1 MIDIPIRRGYG
12 TAQMSSS
19 RRIPQRAA
27 LLAIGDEVLRGEIGN
42 SNAAFI
48 AERLFELGYEV
59 TEQVV
64 VSDDPQSIRAAL
76 VRLRAEM
83 DIIISTGGLGPTED
97 DRTVD
102 TVAELL
108 ATGTHADE
116 PSLEAMKK
124 RFSTHGFEMTPN
136 NLRQVRVPNGGEAM
150 PNAAGIAPGFAVQL
164 GGAEAFFL
172 PGVPREMEKIFT
184 DEVLPRLVRRLAEI
198 GGPPPAVRTWHLYG
212 MGESHIDHRLAGI
225 LTGIEGA
232 TLHFRTSAPVNH
244 VKLVVRQADAEAAK
258 AVVDKVDAEI
268 RKRIGPGIYGVDGET
283 FIGAVSK
290 ALRAQEATLAFAES
304 CTGGLAGELA
314 TSEAGSS
321 DFFRGSIVAYAND
334 VKTGV
339 LGVKPETIADF
350 GAVSEPAAREM
361 AEGAKRVCGSSV
373 AVAITGVAGPEG
385 GAPDKPVGT
394 VCFAICGPGTTRT
407 STKLFA
413 GTRERVRMAAAYYA
427 LDLAR
432 RYFDTRKR

>member
-1 MIDIPIRRGYG
+1 
-12 TAQMSSS
+12 MSSS
-19 RRIPQRAA
+19 TVTTQRAA
-27 LLAIGDEVLRGEIGN
+27 LLAIGDEVLRGEISN
-42 SNAAFI
+42 TNAAFI
-48 AERLFELGYEV
+48 AERLFELGYEL
-59 TEQVV
+59 TEQLV
-64 VSDDPQSIRAAL
+64 VSDDPQAIRAAL
-76 VRLRAEM
+76 VRLRAEA
-83 DIIISTGGLGPTED
+83 DVIVVTGGLGPTED

-102 TVAELL
+102 VVAELL

-136 NLRQVRVPNGGEAM
+136 NLRQVRVPNGAEAL
-150 PNAAGIAPGFAVQL
+150 PNAAGIAPGFALRL

-172 PGVPREMEKIFT
+172 PGVPREMEKMFT
-184 DEVLPRLVRRLAEI
+184 DEVVPRLQHRLAET
-198 GGPPPAVRTWHLYG
+198 GGPLPATRTWHLYG

-225 LTGIEGA
+225 LSGVEGA
-232 TLHFRTSAPVNH
+232 TLHFRTSNPVNH
-244 VKLVVRQADAEAAK
+244 VKLVVRLADPADAK
-258 AVVDKVDAEI
+258 ATVDKVDAEL
-268 RKRIGPGIYGVDGET
+268 RKRIGPGIYGIDGET
-283 FIGAVSK
+283 FPAAVAK

-304 CTGGLAGELA
+304 CTGGLAGEIV

-321 DFFRGSIVAYAND
+321 AFFRGSIVAYADD

-339 LGVKPETIADF
+339 LGVKPETITDF
-350 GAVSEPAAREM
+350 GAVSEPTAREM

-373 AVAITGVAGPEG
+373 AVGITGVAGPAG

-413 GTRERVRMAAAYYA
+413 GSRERVRMAAAYYA